1 MGWETASALT
11 LALGSETLT
20 YSGATSA
27 SSHVS
32 GPDGD
37 TATNDNYMNAITL
50 VNATDGSGGLASNY
64 QLPTLNV
71 ANAPVTITT
80 ATLTPT
86 VSNSGY
92 SQVYDGDTTA
102 DITPTYSFSG
112 LVSGDTSATFTNT
125 SKVYNDKDVNDAN
138 TITVSGLS
146 IAAITGTNSSETTD
160 YVLDATTKTVSAVIT
175 PKPITISGITAND
188 KTYDGNVI
196 AVVDTSNARG
206 WISGDDVTVS
216 MSGVFSDKN
225 AGTNKTVTLSD
236 ASYGGNDIDNY
247 TITDQT
253 STTASI
259 LKERRNSD
267 YFK

>member
-1 MGWETASALT
+1 VLTA
-11 LALGSETLT
+11 
-20 YSGATSA
+20 A

-37 TATNDNYMNAITL
+37 TATADNYMNAITL

-102 DITPTYSFSG
+102 DLTPTYSFSG
-112 LVSGDTSATFTNT
+112 LVSGDTSATLTNT

-160 YVLDATTKTVSAVIT
+160 YVLDATTKTVSATIT
-175 PKPITISGITAND
+175 KATVDLSVNSRA
-188 KTYDGNVI
+188 YDGTTDLTGPI
-196 AVVDTSNARG
+196 AMG
-206 WISGDDVTVS
+206 WE
-216 MSGVFSDKN
+216 
-225 AGTNKTVTLSD
+225 
-236 ASYGGNDIDNY
+236 
-247 TITDQT
+247 
-253 STTASI
+253 TAQHYHWHR
-259 LKERRNSD
+259 L
-267 YFK
+267 